1 MHQYWAYGLLV
12 ESELEFPELLP
23 YSFEKA
29 DVTVQFGKAPK
40 SIEGEDVLHKATVSM
55 SPREYLLHLLNIG
68 IYYAANGN
76 KIIIEPL
83 QGSDENSLR
92 LFALSNA
99 FSAILYQRNFIPL
112 HASGIFHKDGVVLFC
127 GNSGAGKS
135 TVVSSLQQKGY
146 QVFTDDVCVLQ
157 PQQDNSIKVLPSY
170 PMIKLWEDS
179 FSKIGITDWKDK
191 RRLREHLPKYAQY
204 YHNQFDIAPQ
214 KVNKLFVLDN
224 SYRNTIDIE
233 IKQLNALE
241 AFDIVEKNSYRQ
253 LQMIMMKKRQLHF
266 RQITHLVNG
275 LPVFLCKRP
284 EYGNTLETLI
294 ATIETFLIK

>member
-12 ESELEFPELLP
+12 ESEIEFPELLP

-29 DVTVQFGKAPK
+29 EVTVQIGKAPK
-40 SIEGEDVLHKATVSM
+40 NIEGDDVLHKATVSM
-55 SPREYLLHLLNIG
+55 SPKEYLLHLLKIG

-76 KIIIEPL
+76 KIVIEPL
-83 QGSDENSLR
+83 QGSDVNSLR

-99 FSAILYQRNFIPL
+99 FSAILHQRNSILL
-112 HASGIFHKDGVVLFC
+112 HASGIFYTDGVILFC

-135 TVVSSLQQKGY
+135 TVVSALQQKGY

-157 PQQDNSIKVLPSY
+157 PQQDNSIKVIPSY

-179 FSKIGITDWKDK
+179 FTKIGINDWKDK
-191 RRLREHLPKYAQY
+191 RRLRDYLPKYANY
-204 YHNQFDIAPQ
+204 YHDQFIISPQ
-214 KVNKLFVLDN
+214 NVNKLFVLDN
-224 SYRNTIDIE
+224 SYKNSIDIE
-233 IKQLNALE
+233 IKQLNALD

-266 RQITHLVNG
+266 KQLTQFVNG

-294 ATIETFLIK
+294 ETIETFFD

>member
-12 ESELEFPELLP
+12 ESEIEFPELLP

-29 DVTVQFGKAPK
+29 DVILQIGKAPK
-40 SIEGEDVLHKATVSM
+40 SIEGDDVLHKVTVSM
-55 SPREYLLHLLNIG
+55 SPNEYLITILNIG

-76 KIIIEPL
+76 KIVIEPL

-99 FSAILYQRNFIPL
+99 FSAILHQRNSILL
-112 HASGIFHKDGVVLFC
+112 HASGIFYTDGVVLFC

-135 TVVSSLQQKGY
+135 TVVSAFQQKGY

-157 PQQDNSIKVLPSY
+157 PQQDNSIKVIPSY

-179 FSKIGITDWKDK
+179 FTKIGISDWKDK
-191 RRLREHLPKYAQY
+191 RRLRDHLPKYAHY
-204 YHNQFDIAPQ
+204 YHNLFVIAPQ
-214 KVNKLFVLDN
+214 KVTKLFVLDN
-224 SYRNTIDIE
+224 SYKNSMDIE

-266 RQITHLVNG
+266 KQLTQLVNG

-284 EYGNTLETLI
+284 QYGNTLETLI
-294 ATIETFLIK
+294 ETIETFF